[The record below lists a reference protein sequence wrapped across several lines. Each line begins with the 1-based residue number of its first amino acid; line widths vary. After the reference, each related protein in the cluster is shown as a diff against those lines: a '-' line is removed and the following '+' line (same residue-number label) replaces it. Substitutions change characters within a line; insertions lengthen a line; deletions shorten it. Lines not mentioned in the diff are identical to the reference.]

1 MIKPTPLTWNEIQTL
16 CDEFEEKYP
25 MVAFHFGHV
34 VIQDD
39 NIDAGMIRKVLK
51 TQFTPEGQPHPD
63 WLEAI
68 GGWERM
74 TEYQVGLLDVA
85 ACFGFLHTLLFICVA
100 QNDEF
105 EGLEDD

>member
-1 MIKPTPLTWNEIQTL
+1 MTKPTPLTWDEIQIL
-16 CDEFEEKYP
+16 CDEFEEKHP

-34 VIQDD
+34 VIQDG
-39 NIDAGMIRKVLK
+39 NIDTGMIRKTLE

-63 WLEAI
+63 WLKFV
-68 GGWERM
+68 GGWEGLAEQR
-74 TEYQVGLLDVA
+74 VGLLDVA

-100 QNDEF
+100 QDDES